1 MRYKLDPITG
11 QVIKSESDKAKLT
24 EKPWNPADY
33 IKTPPSEDSYQNLR
47 NIMSP
52 KKDPLSVIRPEEFKM
67 LPQDDKVDLPI
78 RDEETNPEM
87 SQLNEEMQK
96 YPEDSAER
104 SSMEEQYRELY
115 KLMKGKNG

>member
-33 IKTPPSEDSYQNLR
+33 IKPPPSEDSYQNLR